1 MYRILFVCTGN
12 ICRTPIAA
20 AILQHF
26 IRKEKLETIIDVESA
41 GTWAMDGN
49 PVSENTRRVCQEH
62 GLDVAHH
69 RARHIDHF
77 MVKEAD
83 LILCM
88 AEQHKLDLLT
98 IYPHFRNKI
107 FTLKEFMAT
116 ENHRTLSVDDPYGR
130 NIMAYRKTFREI
142 EQEIQRI
149 WPELKARAQQKVR
162 CMERASDQ

>member
-1 MYRILFVCTGN
+1 M
-12 ICRTPIAA
+12 
-20 AILQHF
+20 
-26 IRKEKLETIIDVESA
+26 DVESA
-41 GTWAMDGN
+41 GTWAIDGN
-49 PVSENTRRVCQEH
+49 PVSENTRLVCQEH
-62 GLDVAHH
+62 GLDVSHH

-116 ENHRTLSVDDPYGR
+116 ENHRSLSVDDPYGR
-130 NIMAYRKTFREI
+130 NIMAYRKTFQEI
-142 EQEIQRI
+142 EREIQRI
-149 WPELKARAQQKVR
+149 WPELKARALQKAQYV
-162 CMERASDQ
+162 ATSSNQ